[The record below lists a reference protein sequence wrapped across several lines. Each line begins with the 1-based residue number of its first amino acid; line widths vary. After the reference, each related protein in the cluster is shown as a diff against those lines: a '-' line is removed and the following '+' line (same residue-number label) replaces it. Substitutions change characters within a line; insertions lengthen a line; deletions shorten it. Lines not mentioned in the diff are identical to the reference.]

1 MSSLSQTELYK
12 YDSRRELFISKMNS
26 KDSFELNNGSKVIFD
41 IDTTLITKIKSKKDL
56 KGVVLTITKNKKTIA
71 TYKIS
76 DIKKNAE
83 FGGGGGSGAGA
94 DVTKLGES
102 AQAVYAQAK
111 WAGSKTYS
119 KDDIKKAYSQSNTDE
134 TLSNIENKLTE
145 DWRNSSVLGA
155 EELYKNFKSKKYIF
169 HRGSEWVNILQDH
182 WKMLNRIEKAF
193 TNLNKWSPADIYM
206 ISPKGEKVDVTKSK
220 NIVEL
225 NNIMLENIKSKDIIG
240 VSLKIMRGSAHLSYY
255 NVDNKKKIIKFENYT
270 TGTQGFFGGKDVY
283 VYFTIDGKI
292 QFRTFPETFQGEI
305 KGKNANQGKLSYGPI
320 QSVLR
325 KLKLPQLMD
334 VKILRSGLEKKDLKI
349 YDIFYS
355 NYKKYSKD
363 NKLTIKEFIK
373 ESDIKGV
380 SWCFSKFLGC
390 QLIDI
395 IISKKAQDNFVT
407 EAISYASSS
416 SDLSGPFIK
425 IE

>member
-12 YDSRRELFISKMNS
+12 YDARRALFVSKMKS
-26 KDSFELNNGSKVIFD
+26 KDPFELNDGSRVVFDVDDEIIKKING
-41 IDTTLITKIKSKKDL
+41 KKDL
-56 KGVVLTITKNKKTIA
+56 SGILLVVTKNKKP
-71 TYKIS
+71 IS
-76 DIKKNAE
+76 THKLRDLKKNKE

-94 DVTKLGES
+94 DVTKVGES

-119 KDDIKKAYSQSNTDE
+119 KADIEKSFKQSDTDE

-145 DWRNSSVLGA
+145 DWRISSILGA
-155 EELYKNFKSKKYIF
+155 EELFKNFKSKKYTF
-169 HRGSEWVNILQDH
+169 HRGSKWVNTLQDH
-182 WKMLNRIEKAF
+182 WKKLNREEKAF

-206 ISPKGEKVDVTKSK
+206 VSPKGEKVVVTKSK

-225 NNIMLENIKSKDIIG
+225 NNIMLDNIKSKDIIG
-240 VSLKIMRGSAHLSYY
+240 VSLKMMKGSAHLSYY
-255 NVDNKKKIIKFENYT
+255 NVDNKKKVIKFENYT

-283 VYFTIDGKI
+283 IYFTVDGKI

-334 VKILRSGLEKKDLKI
+334 VKVLRPGLEKNDLKI
-349 YDIFYS
+349 YEIFYA

-363 NKLTIKEFIK
+363 NKLSMKEFIK
-373 ESDIKGV
+373 ENNEKGV
-380 SWCFSKFLGC
+380 SWSFSKFLGC

-416 SDLSGPFIK
+416 SDLSGPFLK
-425 IE
+425 LE

>member
-1 MSSLSQTELYK
+1 MTALSQTELYK
-12 YDSRRELFISKMNS
+12 YDSRRELFISKMKNREP
-26 KDSFELNNGSKVIFD
+26 FELNNGSKVIFD
-41 IDTTLITKIKSKKDL
+41 IDNELIKKINGKKDL
-56 KGVVLTITKNKKTIA
+56 KNIVLIVTKNKKMVA
-71 TYKIS
+71 THKLS
-76 DIKKNAE
+76 DLKKNKE
-83 FGGGGGSGAGA
+83 FGGGGGSGAGSE
-94 DVTKLGES
+94 VTKLGES
-102 AQAVYAQAK
+102 AQAVYCQAK

-119 KDDIKKAYSQSNTDE
+119 KEDIRKAYPQSDTDE

-145 DWRNSSVLGA
+145 DWRNSSILGA
-155 EELYKNFKSKKYIF
+155 EELFKNFKGKKYTF
-169 HRGSEWVNILQDH
+169 HRGSKWVNTLQDH
-182 WKMLNRIEKAF
+182 WKKLNREEKAF

-206 ISPKGEKVDVTKSK
+206 LSLKGKSVDVTKAK

-225 NNIMLENIKSKDIIG
+225 NNIMLDNIKSKDIIG
-240 VSLKIMRGSAHLSYY
+240 VSLKIMKGTAHLSYY
-255 NVDNKKKIIKFENYT
+255 NVDNQKKVIKFENYT

-283 VYFTIDGKI
+283 VYFTVDGKI

-325 KLKLPQLMD
+325 KMKLPQLMD
-334 VKILRSGLEKKDLKI
+334 VKVLRSGLEKNDKEI
-349 YDIFYS
+349 YDIFYA

-363 NKLTIKEFIK
+363 NNLSIQDFIK
-373 ESDIKGV
+373 ETNMKGV

-395 IISKKAQDNFVT
+395 ITTKKAQDSFVT

-416 SDLSGPFIK
+416 SDLSGPFVK

>member
-12 YDSRRELFISKMNS
+12 YDHRRELFVTKMSN
-26 KDSFELNNGSKVIFD
+26 KDPFELNNGSKVVLD
-41 IDTTLITKIKSKKDL
+41 IDNELIKKISGKKDL
-56 KGVVLTITKNKKTIA
+56 KGTVLTVTKNKKTIA
-71 TYKIS
+71 TYKLS
-76 DIKKNAE
+76 DLKKNKE

-111 WAGSKTYS
+111 WAGSKTYG
-119 KDDIKKAYSQSNTDE
+119 KEDIKKAYSKSKTDE
-134 TLSNIENKLTE
+134 TLSNIENKLNE
-145 DWRNSSVLGA
+145 DWRISSILGA
-155 EELYKNFKSKKYIF
+155 EELFKNFKNKQYTF
-169 HRGSEWVNILQDH
+169 HRGSDWVNKLQDH
-182 WKMLNRIEKAF
+182 WKKLNRIEKAF

-206 ISPKGEKVDVTKSK
+206 VTPKGEKVDFTKAK

-225 NNIMLENIKSKDIIG
+225 NNIMLENIQSRDIIG
-240 VSLKIMRGSAHLSYY
+240 VSLKIMKGSAHLSYY
-255 NVDNKKKIIKFENYT
+255 NVDVKKKVIKFESYT

-283 VYFTIDGKI
+283 VYFTVDGKI

-325 KLKLPQLMD
+325 KLKLPQLTD
-334 VKILRSGLEKKDLKI
+334 VRVLRSGLEKKDMQI
-349 YDIFYS
+349 YEIFYS

-363 NKLTIKEFIK
+363 NKLTIKEFMK
-373 ESDIKGV
+373 EADEKGV

-395 IISKKAQDNFVT
+395 ITTKKAQDLFVT

-425 IE
+425 LE

>member
-12 YDSRRELFISKMNS
+12 YEARRALFVSKMKS
-26 KDSFELNNGSKVIFD
+26 KDSFELNDGSKVVFD
-41 IDTTLITKIKSKKDL
+41 IDEELIKKINGKKDL
-56 KGVVLTITKNKKTIA
+56 KTTVLIVTKNKKTIA
-71 TYKIS
+71 TYKLS
-76 DIKKNAE
+76 DLKKNKE

-102 AQAVYAQAK
+102 AQAVYAQAR
-111 WAGSKTYS
+111 WTGSKTYN
-119 KDDIKKAYSQSNTDE
+119 KDDIKKAYSQSDTDE
-134 TLSNIENKLTE
+134 TLSNIELKLTE
-145 DWRNSSVLGA
+145 DWRNSSILGA
-155 EELYKNFKSKKYIF
+155 EELFKNFKSKKYTF
-169 HRGSEWVNILQDH
+169 HRGSKWVNTLQDH
-182 WKMLNRIEKAF
+182 WKKLNREEKAF

-206 ISPKGEKVDVTKSK
+206 ISPKGEKVVVTKSK

-225 NNIMLENIKSKDIIG
+225 NNIMLDNIKSKDIIG
-240 VSLKIMRGSAHLSYY
+240 VSLKIMKGSSHLSYY

-283 VYFTIDGKI
+283 LYFTVEGKI

-334 VKILRSGLEKKDLKI
+334 VKVLRSGLEKNDLKI
-349 YDIFYS
+349 YEIFYA

-363 NKLTIKEFIK
+363 NKLSIKEFIK
-373 ESDIKGV
+373 ENTEKGV
-380 SWCFSKFLGC
+380 SWSFSKFLGC

-416 SDLSGPFIK
+416 SDLSGPFLK
-425 IE
+425 LE

>member
-1 MSSLSQTELYK
+1 MSSLSQTEIYK
-12 YDSRRELFISKMNS
+12 YDHRRELFVTKMIN
-26 KDSFELNNGSKVIFD
+26 KDPFELNNGSKIVLD
-41 IDTTLITKIKSKKDL
+41 IDDELIKKINGKKDL
-56 KGVVLTITKNKKTIA
+56 KGTILTVTKNKKTIA
-71 TYKIS
+71 TYKLS
-76 DIKKNAE
+76 DLKKNKE

-102 AQAVYAQAK
+102 AQAIYAQAK

-119 KDDIKKAYSQSNTDE
+119 KEDIKKAYSKSKTDE
-134 TLSNIENKLTE
+134 TLSNIENKLNE
-145 DWRNSSVLGA
+145 DWRVSSILGA
-155 EELYKNFKSKKYIF
+155 EELFKNFKNKQYTF
-169 HRGSEWVNILQDH
+169 HRGSDWVNKLQDH
-182 WKMLNRIEKAF
+182 WKKLNRVERAF

-206 ISPKGEKVDVTKSK
+206 VTPKGEKVDFTKAK

-225 NNIMLENIKSKDIIG
+225 NNIMLENIQSRDIIG
-240 VSLKIMRGSAHLSYY
+240 VSLKIMKGSAHLSYY
-255 NVDNKKKIIKFENYT
+255 NVDVKKKVVKFENYT

-283 VYFTIDGKI
+283 VYFTVDGKI

-325 KLKLPQLMD
+325 KLKLPQLTD
-334 VKILRSGLEKKDLKI
+334 VRVLRSGLEKKDMQI
-349 YDIFYS
+349 YEIFYS

-363 NKLTIKEFIK
+363 NKLTIKEFMK
-373 ESDIKGV
+373 ETDEKGV

-395 IISKKAQDNFVT
+395 ITTKKVQDLFVT

-425 IE
+425 LE

>member
-1 MSSLSQTELYK
+1 MK
-12 YDSRRELFISKMNS
+12 I
-26 KDSFELNNGSKVIFD
+26 KDSFELNDGSKVIFY
-41 IDTTLITKIKSKKDL
+41 IDDEIIKKIQDKKDL
-56 KGVVLTITKNKKTIA
+56 KGILLVVTKNKKP
-71 TYKIS
+71 IS
-76 DIKKNAE
+76 THKLSDLKKNKE

-119 KDDIKKAYSQSNTDE
+119 KEDIKKAYSQSDTDE
-134 TLSNIENKLTE
+134 TLSNIETKLTE
-145 DWRNSSVLGA
+145 DWRISSMLGA
-155 EELYKNFKSKKYIF
+155 EELFKNFKSKKYTF
-169 HRGSEWVNILQDH
+169 HRGSKWVNNLQDH
-182 WKMLNRIEKAF
+182 WKKLNREEKAF

-206 ISPKGEKVDVTKSK
+206 LSLKGKSVDVTKAK

-225 NNIMLENIKSKDIIG
+225 NNIMLDNIKSKDIIG
-240 VSLKIMRGSAHLSYY
+240 VSLKIMKGSAHLSYY

-283 VYFTIDGKI
+283 LYFTVEGKI

-325 KLKLPQLMD
+325 KMKLPQLMD
-334 VKILRSGLEKKDLKI
+334 VKVLRSGLEKNDKEI
-349 YDIFYS
+349 YDIFYA

-363 NKLTIKEFIK
+363 NKLSIQDFIK
-373 ESDIKGV
+373 ETNMKGV

-395 IISKKAQDNFVT
+395 ITTKKAQDSFVT

-416 SDLSGPFIK
+416 SDLSGPFVK

>member
-12 YDSRRELFISKMNS
+12 YDARRALFVSKMKS
-26 KDSFELNNGSKVIFD
+26 KDSFELNNGSRVVFD
-41 IDTTLITKIKSKKDL
+41 IDNELINKINGKKDL
-56 KGVVLTITKNKKTIA
+56 KTTALIVTKNKKVNA
-71 TYKIS
+71 TYKLS
-76 DIKKNAE
+76 DLKKNKE

-102 AQAVYAQAK
+102 AQAVYAQAR
-111 WAGSKTYS
+111 WTGSKTYN
-119 KDDIKKAYSQSNTDE
+119 KDDIKKAYSQSDTDE
-134 TLSNIENKLTE
+134 TLSNIELKLTE
-145 DWRNSSVLGA
+145 DWRNSSILGA
-155 EELYKNFKSKKYIF
+155 EELFKNFKNKKYTF
-169 HRGSEWVNILQDH
+169 HRGSKWVNTLQDH
-182 WKMLNRIEKAF
+182 WKKLNQAEKAF

-206 ISPKGEKVDVTKSK
+206 ISPKGEKVNVTSSK

-225 NNIMLENIKSKDIIG
+225 NNIMLDNIKSKDIIG
-240 VSLKIMRGSAHLSYY
+240 VSLKIMKGSAHLSYY

-283 VYFTIDGKI
+283 LYFTVEGKI

-334 VKILRSGLEKKDLKI
+334 VKVLRSGLEKNDLKI
-349 YDIFYS
+349 YEIFYA

-363 NKLTIKEFIK
+363 NKLSIKEFIK
-373 ESDIKGV
+373 ENNEKGV
-380 SWCFSKFLGC
+380 SWSFSKFLGC

-416 SDLSGPFIK
+416 SDLSGPFLK
-425 IE
+425 LE

>member
-1 MSSLSQTELYK
+1 MSVLSQTELYK
-12 YDSRRELFISKMNS
+12 YDSRRELFVSKMKS
-26 KDSFELNNGSKVIFD
+26 EDPFELNNGSKVVFD
-41 IDTTLITKIKSKKDL
+41 IDNNLIKKINGKKDL
-56 KGVVLTITKNKKTIA
+56 KEATLTVTKNRKLIA
-71 TYKIS
+71 SYKLT
-76 DIKKNAE
+76 DLKKNKE

-119 KDDIKKAYSQSNTDE
+119 KGDIRKAYSQSDTDE
-134 TLSNIENKLTE
+134 TLSNMETKLAE
-145 DWRNSSVLGA
+145 DWRISSVLGA
-155 EELYKNFKSKKYIF
+155 EELYKNFKGKKYTF
-169 HRGSEWVNILQDH
+169 HRGSKWVNTLQDH
-182 WKMLNRIEKAF
+182 WKALNREEKAC

-206 ISPKGEKVDVTKSK
+206 ISSKGARVDVTKSK

-225 NNIMLENIKSKDIIG
+225 NNILLENIKSKDIIG
-240 VSLKIMRGSAHLSYY
+240 VSLKIIKGSAHLSYY
-255 NVDNKKKIIKFENYT
+255 NVDNKKKVIKFEGYT

-283 VYFTIDGKI
+283 IYFTVDGKI

-320 QSVLR
+320 QSILR
-325 KLKLPQLMD
+325 KLKLPQLTD
-334 VKILRSGLEKKDLKI
+334 VKMLRSGLEKKDLRI
-349 YDIFYS
+349 YDVFYS
-355 NYKKYSKD
+355 NYRKYAKD
-363 NKLTIKEFIK
+363 NKLTIKEFM
-373 ESDIKGV
+373 EEADTKGI

-395 IISKKAQDNFVT
+395 ITTKKAQDDFVT
-407 EAISYASSS
+407 ESISYASSS

-425 IE
+425 VE